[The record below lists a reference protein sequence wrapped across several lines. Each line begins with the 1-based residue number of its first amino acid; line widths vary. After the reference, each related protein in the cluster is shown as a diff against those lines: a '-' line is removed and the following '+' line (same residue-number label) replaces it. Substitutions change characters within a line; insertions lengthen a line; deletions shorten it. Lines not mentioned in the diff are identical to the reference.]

1 MTDKGL
7 ELRRLTDPQ
16 LRAMVNLWKESG
28 LSCKPRGR
36 DRIQALRAQR
46 KDSPDLFIGAFLEG
60 RLVGSVIA
68 SDDGRRGWINRLA
81 VAPDARGKGVA
92 KALVKAAEDALRM
105 RGRHLFCVHVESDNE
120 PSMRLLERAGY
131 AREREILYYTKRE
144 RRSY

>member
-1 MTDKGL
+1 M
-7 ELRRLTDPQ
+7 
-16 LRAMVNLWKESG
+16 
-28 LSCKPRGR
+28 
-36 DRIQALRAQR
+36 
-46 KDSPDLFIGAFLEG
+46 
-60 RLVGSVIA
+60 
-68 SDDGRRGWINRLA
+68 A

-131 AREREILYYTKRE
+131 AREREILYYAKRE